1 MDLHLKGKKV
11 FISGSTKG
19 IGFETARLFL
29 EEGATVIINGRTKK
43 SVESALSSLNS
54 DNVSGLV
61 ADFLKDS
68 QVETLIDNIPNDID
82 ILVNNVGIFRGK
94 EFKDETVDDWNDHFK
109 VNLMSGVQLSKHFL
123 PEMIKRNWGRI
134 IFISSE
140 CATLVPS
147 DLLSYS
153 VSKASINVFSS
164 GLAKLTKGTNVTIN
178 TVIPGSTLSE
188 GSVKFLEETAKREN
202 KTVEEVEKNFFK
214 DVRSSSLLGRFAR
227 VEEVASTIV
236 YLCSTVASATNGA
249 SVRVDGGSMGSII

>member
-68 QVETLIDNIPNDID
+68 QVETLIDHIPNDID

-94 EFKDETVDDWNDHFK
+94 EFKEETIDDWNDHFK

-188 GSVKFLEETAKREN
+188 GSIKFLEETAKREN

>member
-68 QVETLIDNIPNDID
+68 QVETLIDHIPNDID

-94 EFKDETVDDWNDHFK
+94 DFKDETIDDWNDHFK

-236 YLCSTVASATNGA
+236 YLCSTAASATNGA
-249 SVRVDGGSMGSII
+249 SIRVDGGSMGSII

>member
-29 EEGATVIINGRTKK
+29 EEGAKVIINGRTKK

-68 QVETLIDNIPNDID
+68 QVETLIDHIPNDID

-94 EFKDETVDDWNDHFK
+94 EFKDETIDDWNDHFK

>member
-43 SVESALSSLNS
+43 SVEAALSSLNS

-61 ADFLKDS
+61 ADFLEDS
-68 QVETLIDNIPNDID
+68 QVETLIDQIPNDID

-123 PEMIKRNWGRI
+123 PEMIKRNWGRV

-164 GLAKLTKGTNVTIN
+164 GLAKLTKGTNVTVN
-178 TVIPGSTLSE
+178 TIVPGSTLSE
-188 GSVKFLEETAKREN
+188 GSKKFLEETAKREN

-214 DVRSSSLLGRFAR
+214 DVRSSSLLGRFAK

-236 YLCSTVASATNGA
+236 YLCSAAASATNGA

>member
-43 SVESALSSLNS
+43 SVEAALSSLNS

-61 ADFLKDS
+61 ADFLEYS
-68 QVETLIDNIPNDID
+68 QVETLIDQIPNNID

-94 EFKDETVDDWNDHFK
+94 EFKDETVDDWNDHLK

-134 IFISSE
+134 IFVSSE

-164 GLAKLTKGTNVTIN
+164 GLAKLTKGTNVTVN
-178 TVIPGSTLSE
+178 TIVPGSTLSE
-188 GSVKFLEETAKREN
+188 GSKKFLEETAKREN
-202 KTVEEVEKNFFK
+202 RTVEEVEKNFFK
-214 DVRSSSLLGRFAR
+214 DVRSSSLLGRFAK
-227 VEEVASTIV
+227 VEEVASAIV
-236 YLCSTVASATNGA
+236 YLCSAAASATNGA

>member
-68 QVETLIDNIPNDID
+68 QVETLIDHIPNDID

-94 EFKDETVDDWNDHFK
+94 DFKDETIDDWNDHFK

-188 GSVKFLEETAKREN
+188 GSVKFLEETAKRED

>member
-1 MDLHLKGKKV
+1 MDLNLKGKKV

-68 QVETLIDNIPNDID
+68 QVETLIDHIPNDID

-94 EFKDETVDDWNDHFK
+94 EFKDETIDDWNDHFK

-188 GSVKFLEETAKREN
+188 GSIKFLEETAKREN

>member
-68 QVETLIDNIPNDID
+68 QVETLIDHIPNDID

-164 GLAKLTKGTNVTIN
+164 GLAKLTKGTNVTVN
-178 TVIPGSTLSE
+178 TIVPGSTLSE
-188 GSVKFLEETAKREN
+188 GSKKFLEETAKREN

-214 DVRSSSLLGRFAR
+214 DVRSSSLLGRFAK

-236 YLCSTVASATNGA
+236 YLCSAAASATNGA

>member
-29 EEGATVIINGRTKK
+29 QEGATVIINGRTKK
-43 SVESALSSLNS
+43 SVEAALSSLNS

-61 ADFLKDS
+61 ADFLEDS
-68 QVETLIDNIPNDID
+68 QVETLIDQIPNDID

-202 KTVEEVEKNFFK
+202 KTVEEIEKNFFK

>member
-68 QVETLIDNIPNDID
+68 QVKTLIDHIPNDID

>member
-68 QVETLIDNIPNDID
+68 QVETLIDHIPNDID

-94 EFKDETVDDWNDHFK
+94 EFKDETIDDWNDHFK

-188 GSVKFLEETAKREN
+188 GSIKFLEETAIREN

-236 YLCSTVASATNGA
+236 YLCSTAASATNGA

>member
-43 SVESALSSLNS
+43 SVEAALSSLNS

-61 ADFLKDS
+61 ADFLEDS
-68 QVETLIDNIPNDID
+68 QVETLIDQIPNDID

-188 GSVKFLEETAKREN
+188 GSIKFLEETAKREN

>member
-29 EEGATVIINGRTKK
+29 EEGARVIINGRTNK
-43 SVESALSSLNS
+43 SVESALISLNN

-61 ADFLKDS
+61 GDFMNDF
-68 QVETLIDNIPNDID
+68 QVKKLIDHIPDDID
-82 ILVNNVGIFRGK
+82 ILVNNVGVFRGK
-94 EFKDETVDDWNDHFK
+94 EFKDETVEDWNDHFK

-123 PEMIKRNWGRI
+123 PEMIKRDWGRI

-140 CATLVPS
+140 CATLIPS

-164 GLAKLTKGTNVTIN
+164 GLAKLTKGTNVTVN
-178 TVIPGSTLSE
+178 TIVPGSTLSE
-188 GSVKFLEETAKREN
+188 GSKKFLKETASREN
-202 KTVEEVEKNFFK
+202 KTKEEVEKNFFN
-214 DVRSSSLLGRFAR
+214 DVRNSSLLSRFLN
-227 VEEVASTIV
+227 VYEVANTIL
-236 YLCSTVASATNGA
+236 YFSSPLASGTNGA
-249 SVRVDGGSMGSII
+249 SIRVDGGSMGSII

>member
-43 SVESALSSLNS
+43 SVEAALSSLNS

-61 ADFLKDS
+61 ADFLEDS
-68 QVETLIDNIPNDID
+68 QVETLIDQIPYDID

-188 GSVKFLEETAKREN
+188 GSIKFLEETAKREN

-236 YLCSTVASATNGA
+236 YLCSTAASATNGA

>member
-68 QVETLIDNIPNDID
+68 QVKTLIDHIPNDID

-188 GSVKFLEETAKREN
+188 GSIKFLEETAVREN

-227 VEEVASTIV
+227 VKEVASTIV
-236 YLCSTVASATNGA
+236 YLCSTAASATNGA

>member
-29 EEGATVIINGRTKK
+29 EEGARVIINGRTKK

-68 QVETLIDNIPNDID
+68 QVETLIDHIPNDID

-94 EFKDETVDDWNDHFK
+94 DFKDETIDDWNDHFK

>member
-11 FISGSTKG
+11 FISGSTRG

-43 SVESALSSLNS
+43 SVEAAISSLNS

-68 QVETLIDNIPNDID
+68 QVETLIDQIPDDID

-94 EFKDETVDDWNDHFK
+94 EFKDENVDDWNDHFK

-140 CATLVPS
+140 CATLVPI

-188 GSVKFLEETAKREN
+188 GSIKFLEETAKREN

-236 YLCSTVASATNGA
+236 YLCSKAASATNGA

>member
-29 EEGATVIINGRTKK
+29 QEGATVIINGRTKK
-43 SVESALSSLNS
+43 SVEAALSSLNS

-61 ADFLKDS
+61 ADFLEDS
-68 QVETLIDNIPNDID
+68 QVETLIDQIPNDID

>member
-68 QVETLIDNIPNDID
+68 QVKTLIDHIPNDID

-188 GSVKFLEETAKREN
+188 GSIKFLEETAIREN

-236 YLCSTVASATNGA
+236 YLCSTAASATNGA

>member
-29 EEGATVIINGRTKK
+29 EEGARVIINGRTKK

-68 QVETLIDNIPNDID
+68 HVETLIDHIPNDID

>member
-19 IGFETARLFL
+19 IGFETARLFI
-29 EEGATVIINGRTKK
+29 EEGATVIINGRTKN
-43 SVESALSSLNS
+43 SVEAALSSLNN

-61 ADFLKDS
+61 ADFLEDS
-68 QVETLIDNIPNDID
+68 HVETLIDQIPNDID

>member
-68 QVETLIDNIPNDID
+68 QVKTLIDHIPNDID

-109 VNLMSGVQLSKHFL
+109 VNLMSGVKLSKHFL

>member
-29 EEGATVIINGRTKK
+29 QEGATVIINGRTKK
-43 SVESALSSLNS
+43 SVEAALSSLNS

-61 ADFLKDS
+61 ADFLEDS
-68 QVETLIDNIPNDID
+68 QVETLIDQIPNDID

-134 IFISSE
+134 IFVSSE

-164 GLAKLTKGTNVTIN
+164 GLAKLTKGTNVTVN
-178 TVIPGSTLSE
+178 TIVPGSTLSE
-188 GSVKFLEETAKREN
+188 GSKKFLEETAKREN

-214 DVRSSSLLGRFAR
+214 DVRGSSLLGRFAK

-236 YLCSTVASATNGA
+236 YLCSAAASATNGA

>member
-19 IGFETARLFL
+19 IGFETARLFI

-43 SVESALSSLNS
+43 SVEAALSSLNS

-61 ADFLKDS
+61 ADFLEDS
-68 QVETLIDNIPNDID
+68 QVETLIDHIPNDID

-94 EFKDETVDDWNDHFK
+94 EFKDETIDDWNDHFK

-188 GSVKFLEETAKREN
+188 GSIKFLEETAKREN

>member
-29 EEGATVIINGRTKK
+29 EEGAKVIINGRTKK

-54 DNVSGLV
+54 ENVSGLV

-68 QVETLIDNIPNDID
+68 QVETLIDQIPNDID

>member
-29 EEGATVIINGRTKK
+29 QEGATVIINGRTKK
-43 SVESALSSLNS
+43 SVEAALSSLNS

-61 ADFLKDS
+61 ADFLEDS
-68 QVETLIDNIPNDID
+68 QVETLIDQIPDDID

-134 IFISSE
+134 IFVSSE

-164 GLAKLTKGTNVTIN
+164 GLAKLTKGTNVTVN
-178 TVIPGSTLSE
+178 TIVPGSTLSE
-188 GSVKFLEETAKREN
+188 GSKKFLEETAKREN

>member
-11 FISGSTKG
+11 FISGSTRG

-43 SVESALSSLNS
+43 SVEAALSSLNS

-61 ADFLKDS
+61 GDFLKDS
-68 QVETLIDNIPNDID
+68 QVETLIDHIPNDID

-94 EFKDETVDDWNDHFK
+94 EFKDETINDWNDHFK

-188 GSVKFLEETAKREN
+188 GSIKFLEETAKREN

-236 YLCSTVASATNGA
+236 YLCSKAASATNGA

>member
-1 MDLHLKGKKV
+1 MDLHLKDKKV

-68 QVETLIDNIPNDID
+68 QVETLIDHIPNDID

-94 EFKDETVDDWNDHFK
+94 EFKDETIDDWNDHFK